1 MISMSKKLLSI
12 LCVFLMSV
20 VVLTPLHAQ
29 PLPEPGSR
37 TVLTVSGLIGN
48 TNGPGVARFDRA
60 MLGSLPQHTIRTT
73 TPWFPGITEFSG
85 PLLADVLALVK
96 ARGTV
101 IKASA
106 LNDYSVIIPASDAV
120 NHQVVLATTLNG
132 KPMSVREKG
141 PVFIVYPF
149 DTKAELRSTVY
160 YERAIWQ
167 LKSIELK

>member
-1 MISMSKKLLSI
+1 MCNKLLFI
-12 LCVFLMSV
+12 LCVSFMSV
-20 VVLTPLHAQ
+20 FALSPSHAQ
-29 PLPEPGSR
+29 PLPEPRSR

-48 TNGPGVARFDRA
+48 TNGPGVARFDLA
-60 MLGSLPQHTIRTT
+60 MLRSLPQQTIRTT
-73 TPWFPGITEFSG
+73 TPWYPGITEFGG

-120 NHQVVLATTLNG
+120 NHQVVLAITLNG

-149 DTKAELRSTVY
+149 DTKEELRSTVY
-160 YERAIWQ
+160 YERSIWQ